1 MGKHDLLAETLPT
14 TMSRLALGTVQFG
27 RRYGIAN
34 TSGQVDTKS
43 AAAILERARI
53 SGVDT
58 LDTAV
63 GYGDSESCLGE
74 VGVFSWRVITK
85 LPRVPED
92 ITCVS
97 DWVEAQVCDSLR
109 RLRIARLDG
118 LLLHRPSDLLG
129 PAGAG
134 LIGAF
139 DSLKARGLIRV
150 AGISIYNPAELDV
163 ICAVWRP
170 DLVQA
175 PCNVLDRR
183 LIHSGWLERLHGWGV
198 QVHVRSLFLQG
209 LLLMPADRRPSWFDP
224 WSALLLRWTNWCE
237 ENRATP
243 LQETLAFVEAIPWVE
258 RLVVGVD
265 SVDQWNEILAAS
277 DAKGH
282 VPPDDLFSDDLELIE
297 PSRWKLS

>member
-1 MGKHDLLAETLPT
+1 MT
-14 TMSRLALGTVQFG
+14 RLALGTVQFG
-27 RRYGIAN
+27 RRYGLAN
-34 TSGQVDTKS
+34 TSGQVDAKS

-63 GYGDSESCLGE
+63 GYGNSESCLGE

-85 LPRVPED
+85 LPPVPED
-92 ITCVS
+92 ITSVS
-97 DWVEAQVCDSLR
+97 EWVEAQVYGSLH
-109 RLRIARLDG
+109 RLRITRLDA
-118 LLLHRPSDLLG
+118 LLLHRPSDLFG

-134 LIGAF
+134 LIRAF
-139 DSLKARGLIRV
+139 DRLKARGLIRV
-150 AGISIYNPAELDV
+150 AGISIYSPVELDA

-198 QVHVRSLFLQG
+198 PVHVRSLFLQG
-209 LLLMPADRRPSWFDP
+209 LLLMPAARRPSWFDP
-224 WSALLLRWTNWCE
+224 WTALLLRWTNWCD
-237 ENRATP
+237 ENKTTP
-243 LQETLAFVEAIPWVE
+243 LQATLAFAEAVPWVE

-265 SVDQWNEILAAS
+265 SVNQWNDILAAS
-277 DAKGH
+277 DTKGH
-282 VPPDDLFSDDLELIE
+282 VPPDDLFSEDPELIE